1 MTAIIVIA
9 AIAAVLVI
17 WFISVQRKLVNKD
30 ELCRNSMSQIG
41 VQQNSRWDAVSAL
54 VELTRSYNEHEYNTL
69 RDVIAQRREIVGT
82 SSAEE
87 ASAQEDLLGSALS
100 RINLV
105 AEQYPQLKADQT
117 YARTMESINQY
128 ENNVRV
134 SRMVFN
140 DAVTAYNRLV
150 RQFPDSI
157 VAGALHFAVK
167 EYLKEPAGKTDMP
180 PICCHSRPPTT
191 SSVVPGRPQFAAV
204 GAILIGTVGSFPDML
219 PAAAA
224 LPNYF

>member
-30 ELCRNSMSQIG
+30 ELCRNSMSQ
-41 VQQNSRWDAVSAL
+41 AL

-167 EYLKEPAGKTDMP
+167 EYERRP

-191 SSVVPGRPQFAAV
+191 SSAVPGRPQFAAV
-204 GAILIGTVGSFPDML
+204 GAILIDTVDSFPDML

>member
-1 MTAIIVIA
+1 MTLIIIVA
-9 AIAAVLVI
+9 VVAVLVI
-17 WFISVQRKLVNKD
+17 WFIAVQRKLVSKD

-41 VQQNSRWDAVSAL
+41 VQQNSRWDAVTAL

-69 RDVIAQRREIVGT
+69 RDVIAQRRSIDGS
-82 SSAEE
+82 SSASD

-157 VAGALHFAVK
+157 VAGALKFGVK
-167 EYLKEPAGKTDMP
+167 DYLKDPEGKTEMP
-180 PICCHSRPPTT
+180 
-191 SSVVPGRPQFAAV
+191 SVKF
-204 GAILIGTVGSFPDML
+204 
-219 PAAAA
+219 
-224 LPNYF
+224 

>member
-9 AIAAVLVI
+9 AIAAIMVI

-180 PICCHSRPPTT
+180 P
-191 SSVVPGRPQFAAV
+191 VKF
-204 GAILIGTVGSFPDML
+204 
-219 PAAAA
+219 
-224 LPNYF
+224 

>member
-1 MTAIIVIA
+1 MTAIIVIV

-17 WFISVQRKLVNKD
+17 WFIAVQRKLVGKD
-30 ELCRNSMSQIG
+30 ELCSNSMSQIG

-54 VELTRSYNEHEYNTL
+54 VELTRSYNEHEYKTL
-69 RDVIAQRREIVGT
+69 CDVIAQRRQIDGR

-87 ASAQEDLLGSALS
+87 ASAQEELIGGAIS

-105 AEQYPQLKADQT
+105 AEQYPQLKANET

-140 DAVTAYNRLV
+140 DAVTAYNRIV

-157 VAGALHFAVK
+157 VAGMLKFSVR
-167 EYLKEPAGKTDMP
+167 EYLKEPEGKTEMP
-180 PICCHSRPPTT
+180 P
-191 SSVVPGRPQFAAV
+191 VKF
-204 GAILIGTVGSFPDML
+204 
-219 PAAAA
+219 
-224 LPNYF
+224 

>member
-1 MTAIIVIA
+1 MSIFGQYFEYSLFFMTLIIVIA
-9 AIAAVLVI
+9 IVAVLVI
-17 WFISVQRKLVNKD
+17 WFVSVQRRLVSKD

-69 RDVIAQRREIVGT
+69 RDVIAQRREIVGS

-87 ASAQEDLLGSALS
+87 ASAQEDLLGSAIS

-105 AEQYPQLKADQT
+105 AEQYPQLKANET
-117 YARTMESINQY
+117 YAKTMDGINQY

-140 DAVTAYNRLV
+140 DSVTAYNRMV

-157 VAGALHFAVK
+157 VAGMLGFAVK
-167 EYLKEPAGKTDMP
+167 DYLKEPAGKTEMP
-180 PICCHSRPPTT
+180 
-191 SSVVPGRPQFAAV
+191 SVN
-204 GAILIGTVGSFPDML
+204 I
-219 PAAAA
+219 
-224 LPNYF
+224 

>member
-1 MTAIIVIA
+1 MTLIIVIA
-9 AIAAVLVI
+9 IVAVLVI
-17 WFISVQRKLVNKD
+17 WFISVQRRLVSKD

-69 RDVIAQRREIVGT
+69 QDVIAQRREIVGN

-87 ASAQEDLLGSALS
+87 ASAQEDLLGSAIS

-105 AEQYPQLKADQT
+105 AEQYPQLKANET
-117 YARTMESINQY
+117 YAKTMDGINQY

-140 DAVTAYNRLV
+140 DSVTAYNRMV
-150 RQFPDSI
+150 RQFPDSV
-157 VAGALHFAVK
+157 VAGMLGFAVK
-167 EYLKEPAGKTDMP
+167 DYLKEPAGKTEMP
-180 PICCHSRPPTT
+180 
-191 SSVVPGRPQFAAV
+191 SVK
-204 GAILIGTVGSFPDML
+204 I
-219 PAAAA
+219 
-224 LPNYF
+224 

>member
-41 VQQNSRWDAVSAL
+41 VQQESRW
-54 VELTRSYNEHEYNTL
+54 
-69 RDVIAQRREIVGT
+69 
-82 SSAEE
+82 
-87 ASAQEDLLGSALS
+87 
-100 RINLV
+100 
-105 AEQYPQLKADQT
+105 
-117 YARTMESINQY
+117 
-128 ENNVRV
+128 
-134 SRMVFN
+134 

-180 PICCHSRPPTT
+180 P
-191 SSVVPGRPQFAAV
+191 VKF
-204 GAILIGTVGSFPDML
+204 
-219 PAAAA
+219 
-224 LPNYF
+224 

>member
-1 MTAIIVIA
+1 MTLIIIA
-9 AIAAVLVI
+9 AIAAILVI
-17 WFISVQRKLVNKD
+17 WFIAVQRKLVSKE

-69 RDVIAQRREIVGT
+69 RDVIAMRRTIDGG
-82 SSAEE
+82 SSAED
-87 ASAQEDLLGSALS
+87 ASAQEELLGGALS
-100 RINLV
+100 RISLV
-105 AEQYPQLKADQT
+105 AEQYPQLKADAT

-140 DAVTAYNRLV
+140 DAVTAYNRMV

-157 VAGALHFAVK
+157 VAGMLRFAVK
-167 EYLKEPAGKTDMP
+167 DYLKEPEGKTDMP
-180 PICCHSRPPTT
+180 
-191 SSVVPGRPQFAAV
+191 SVKF
-204 GAILIGTVGSFPDML
+204 
-219 PAAAA
+219 
-224 LPNYF
+224 